1 MSKVYLFHISLQ
13 HASETCIGLQKNLLL
28 DTFATTRFL
37 IKNQFPYNLEKILP
51 KFISK
56 KLATKSNQYVN
67 KKQVKLFGLYDWI
80 ETIVKHLFKL
90 HLSYRFGDIG
100 YNYFSNKVIKDISK
114 KKIKLVWGYNNYSL
128 KVFEYAK
135 SKNIFVILDLSIG
148 HILEL
153 EKVKNKFD
161 PYGNLN
167 YGITD
172 NIISRQLAEI
182 KIADKI
188 IVGSKFVAKTLLKH
202 GVPSKKI
209 IIQNYGFNEK
219 LFLKKDLK
227 IRKILKNEPLELLFV
242 GQINT
247 RKGAD
252 ILINVVKD
260 FSPEKVNLTMIG
272 NYFLEID
279 RKKLPKNINI
289 INHLPRYKLKK
300 YFYSS
305 HAFCFPTHFEG
316 SALTIYESIGSGLP
330 VITTPESGHNIK
342 GIGNFE
348 IKSNSKSQL
357 KNLLNKILKDKN
369 LITKMSK
376 NIINQYD
383 NNKWSSYHDNIE
395 KITKKI
401 LIKN

>member
-1 MSKVYLFHISLQ
+1 MSKIYLFHISLQ
-13 HASETCIGLQKNLLL
+13 HASQTCIGLQKKKLLN
-28 DTFATTRFL
+28 TFATTRFL
-37 IKNQFPYNLEKILP
+37 IKNQFPYKLDKFLP
-51 KFISK
+51 KFLSQ
-56 KLATKSNQYVN
+56 KLKTKSNKCIN
-67 KKQVKLFGLYDWI
+67 INQVKLFGLYDWI

-90 HLSYRFGDIG
+90 HLNHRFGDFG
-100 YNYFSNKVIKDISK
+100 YNYFSNKVIKDISE
-114 KKIKLVWGYNNYSL
+114 KKIKIIWGYNNFSL

-135 SKNIFVILDLSIG
+135 SKNIFIILDLSVG

-161 PYGNLN
+161 PQGNLN
-167 YGITD
+167 YGITN

-188 IVGSKFVAKTLLKH
+188 IVGSKFVEKTLLKH
-202 GVPSKKI
+202 RVSSKKI
-209 IIQNYGFNEK
+209 IIQNYGFSEK

-227 IRKILKNEPLELLFV
+227 IRKISKNEPLKLLFV

-252 ILINVVKD
+252 ILIDVVKD
-260 FSPEKVNLTMIG
+260 FSSDKVNLTLIG

-279 RKKLPKNINI
+279 KKKLPQNINV
-289 INHLPRYKLKK
+289 INHLPHKKLKK

-342 GIGNFE
+342 NIGNFE
-348 IKSNSKSQL
+348 IKSNSKKQL

-369 LITKMSK
+369 LISKMSK

-383 NNKWSSYHDNIE
+383 KNKWSYYHKNIGKIIE
-395 KITKKI
+395 KI
-401 LIKN
+401 LVKN